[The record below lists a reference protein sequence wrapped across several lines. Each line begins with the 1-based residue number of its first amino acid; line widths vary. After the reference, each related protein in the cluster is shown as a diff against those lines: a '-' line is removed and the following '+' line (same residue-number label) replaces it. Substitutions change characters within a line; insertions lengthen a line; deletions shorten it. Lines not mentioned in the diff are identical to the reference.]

1 MLHDIFHNIVALT
14 SFYRFLFRPPIDI
27 TLSSLLFSREK
38 KGGIRLCSHHPP
50 PHGTLSLGLFGKLM
64 GTTCAY
70 QGVQLLPWV
79 PPVHSKV
86 YRYLT
91 SLPCFLHFEVQVS
104 IQYFNPQPLSTWF
117 KVMGLFESCITY
129 HLNNYEFFMTLFVT
143 LNLLIKNL

>member
-1 MLHDIFHNIVALT
+1 MHWQVFIGFYLGHLLT
-14 SFYRFLFRPPIDI
+14 SLYHLFYFLGK
-27 TLSSLLFSREK
+27 T
-38 KGGIRLCSHHPP
+38 KGGIHLCSHHPP
-50 PHGTLSLGLFGKLM
+50 PHGTLSLELFGKFM
-64 GTTCAY
+64 GTTYAY

-79 PPVHSKV
+79 PPVHSKL

-91 SLPCFLHFEVQVS
+91 SLPCFLHFEVQIS